1 MRKASKENAREEND
15 SFAKYTI
22 KDSVFTALFQDKRY
36 LMQLYRA
43 LHPEDTKTTEEE
55 LTDITIKNILA
66 NGLYN
71 DLGFRVR
78 DKVIIL
84 VESQSSWSVN
94 IIIRTLLYLV
104 QTWHDYWKEQNADL
118 YGSRKI
124 HVPEPE
130 LYLIY
135 TGGNANRPETISLG
149 EEYFEG
155 KTCAVEVKVKVI
167 CGGQENNIIGQYIT
181 FTQVYQE
188 QMKQYGRTRKA
199 VTETLR
205 ICKDRN
211 VLREFLTSREK
222 EVISIMMTLFDN
234 EWILQAYVANEKKEA
249 AEKAARK
256 AARKAAENMLKTGKL
271 SREEIAGCFAELSVE
286 DVQEIEK
293 GLFRISR

>member
-1 MRKASKENAREEND
+1 MRKKSKEHARKKNG

-36 LMQLYRA
+36 LMQLYHA

-55 LTDITIKNILA
+55 LTDITIKNVLA
-66 NGLYN
+66 NGIYN

-78 DKVIIL
+78 DKLIIL
-84 VESQSSWSVN
+84 VESQSTWSVN

-104 QTWHDYWKEQNADL
+104 QTWHNYWKEQNADL

-135 TGGNANRPETISLG
+135 TGGNANRPETISLS
-149 EEYFEG
+149 EEFFAG

-167 CGGQENNIIGQYIT
+167 CDGQENNIIGQYIT

-211 VLREFLTSREK
+211 VLREFLVSREK

-256 AARKAAENMLKTGKL
+256 AAENMLKMGKL
-271 SREEIAGCFAELSVE
+271 SVEEIAGCFAELSVE

-293 GLFRISR
+293 GLFRMSR

>member
-1 MRKASKENAREEND
+1 
-15 SFAKYTI
+15 
-22 KDSVFTALFQDKRY
+22 
-36 LMQLYRA
+36 MQLYRV

-55 LTDITIKNILA
+55 LTDITIKNVLA
-66 NGLYN
+66 NGIYN

-78 DKVIIL
+78 DKIIIL
-84 VESQSSWSVN
+84 VESQSTWSVN

-104 QTWHDYWKEQNADL
+104 QTWHNYWKEQNADL

-135 TGGNANRPETISLG
+135 TGGNANRPETISLS
-149 EEYFEG
+149 EEFFEG

-211 VLREFLTSREK
+211 VLREFLVSREK

-249 AEKAARK
+249 AEKT
-256 AARKAAENMLKTGKL
+256 ARKAAENMLKMGKL
-271 SREEIAGCFAELSVE
+271 SVEEIAGCFAELSVE

-293 GLFRISR
+293 GLFSIR